1 VLTARGLVV
10 GDRVGP
16 LDLEVR
22 RGEVFGLGGLQG
34 QGQREVLMALAGALP
49 RRAGEVT
56 VGGAPYH
63 PRNPRHAHS
72 SGVGYVPEDRQREGL
87 FLRHTV
93 ASNMTAASVPSFA
106 RWGLLDGRRER
117 RGASSVAER
126 VGVAQGRLPSVVS
139 ALSGGNQQKV
149 VLAKALLTRPRVLLL
164 HDCTRGVDV
173 GTKADIFALIADLA
187 AAGTSIV
194 FYSSDLSELA
204 HVCHRVLVMAEGR
217 SRGVIDLP
225 DLSEAEIL
233 RLSLS
238 GVPEVAR

>member
-1 VLTARGLVV
+1 
-10 GDRVGP
+10 
-16 LDLEVR
+16 
-22 RGEVFGLGGLQG
+22 
-34 QGQREVLMALAGALP
+34 
-49 RRAGEVT
+49 
-56 VGGAPYH
+56 
-63 PRNPRHAHS
+63 
-72 SGVGYVPEDRQREGL
+72 
-87 FLRHTV
+87 
-93 ASNMTAASVPSFA
+93 
-106 RWGLLDGRRER
+106 
-117 RGASSVAER
+117 
-126 VGVAQGRLPSVVS
+126 
-139 ALSGGNQQKV
+139 
-149 VLAKALLTRPRVLLL
+149 
-164 HDCTRGVDV
+164 VDV